1 MAGGPGGGVG
11 IAVPPPQAAA
21 PADAPRTVEGTAPK
35 PKPKDDC
42 TEDAVKPKLVGAIPQ
57 DRIIAAA
64 QAAGGVEGKIRLELL
79 IDENGNITSA
89 RVTTGLG
96 GAIDEAALSAAKRA
110 KVTASTRCGRPV
122 AGRLVVAITVRNPD

>member
-1 MAGGPGGGVG
+1 MAGGPGGGG

-21 PADAPRTVEGTAPK
+21 PDAPRTVEGTRPA

-42 TEDAVKPKLVGAIPQ
+42 PEDAVKPRMIGAIAQ

-64 QAAGGVEGKIRLELL
+64 QSAGGVEGRIRLELL
-79 IDENGNITSA
+79 VDETGAITSA

-96 GAIDEAALSAAKRA
+96 GAIDEAAVGAARRA
-110 KVTASTRCGRPV
+110 KVTPSTKCGRPV
-122 AGRLVVAITVRNPD
+122 AGRLVVAMTIRNPD